1 MHYSQNLEKLSSNYS
16 QFQQI
21 FGRYFMNETKLK
33 EIVSD

>member
-1 MHYSQNLEKLSSNYS
+1 MHYSQNLENLSSNYF

-21 FGRYFMNETKLK
+21 FGRYLMNETKLK